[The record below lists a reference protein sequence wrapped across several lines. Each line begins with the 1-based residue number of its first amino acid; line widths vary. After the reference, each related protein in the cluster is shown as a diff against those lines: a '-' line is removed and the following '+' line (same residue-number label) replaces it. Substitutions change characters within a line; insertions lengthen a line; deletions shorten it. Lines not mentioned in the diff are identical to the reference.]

1 MSYFDEI
8 AEQHGQMIKFTS
20 MATGTTIEF
29 PAFLKSFNDGFN
41 VSWTGGTTF
50 GRTDPIKNY
59 TGTSR
64 SISGTFDIVA
74 RNKDIAIENFVKYTN
89 LIRML
94 YPSFGPEI
102 GGSNKVRTIKAAP
115 LFRIRYA
122 NYISSP
128 VDEMGLLGC
137 FQGIQFSP
145 QFESG
150 HFITSSGEL
159 IPLIYSLNFTF
170 EPLHEMPLGFDAD
183 SDAWLGGDS
192 FPYQQNT
199 ISPALPMSAAPDDG
213 EE

>member
-8 AEQHGQMIKFTS
+8 AKQHGQIIKFTS
-20 MATGTTIEF
+20 MATGISVEF
-29 PAFLKSFNDGFN
+29 PAFLKTFNDGYS

-50 GRTDPIKNY
+50 GRTDPIKSY

-64 SISGTFDIVA
+64 NITGTFDIVA
-74 RNKDIAIENFVKYTN
+74 RNKEIAIENFTKYTT

-94 YPSFGPEI
+94 YPSYGPEI

-128 VDEMGLLGC
+128 IDEAGLLGC
-137 FQGIQFSP
+137 FQGVSFSP

-150 HFITSSGEL
+150 HFITPSGEL
-159 IPLIYSLNFTF
+159 IPMIYSLNFTF
-170 EPLHEMPLGFDAD
+170 EPLHELPLGFDVD
-183 SDAWLGGDS
+183 SDAWIGGDS
-192 FPYQQNT
+192 FPYQQDL
-199 ISPALPMSAAPDDG
+199 ISPATPMSASPDDG